1 MERLDCYCEGLAV
14 RGLKVY
20 VHGSEGRLLQA
31 ASGDRLDGLGAE
43 IVLKKAKKE
52 KRLQDWEEKAFVVST
67 CNKLKK

>member
-1 MERLDCYCEGLAV
+1 MERLDCYCVELAV

-20 VHGSEGRLLQA
+20 FHGSEGRLLQA
-31 ASGDRLDGLGAE
+31 ARGDRLDGLGAE
-43 IVLKKAKKE
+43 IVLKKAKKG